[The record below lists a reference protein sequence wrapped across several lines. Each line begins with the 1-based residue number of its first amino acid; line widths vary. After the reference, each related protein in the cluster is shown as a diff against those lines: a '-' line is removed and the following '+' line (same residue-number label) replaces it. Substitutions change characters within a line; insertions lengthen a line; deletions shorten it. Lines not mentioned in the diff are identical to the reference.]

1 MFKVNSRTFKNELC
15 KQVVWMK
22 NNYSD
27 FMESSIVW
35 LWMQLPKWISWKFLL
50 LLKLEGI
57 NRKCVINW
65 FFPTV
70 ALERTPECPL
80 DSTEIKP
87 VNPKGNQPWMFTG
100 RADAEDEAPVLW
112 PSDAK
117 NEFIGKDPDAGK
129 DWVQEEKGATK
140 DKMVGWHHQLN
151 GREFEKT
158 LGDGEGQGSLACCSP
173 WGHKE
178 SDMTEWLN
186 KNNNYYKTAGGK
198 IAQN

>member
-100 RADAEDEAPVLW
+100 RADAEAVAPIFW
-112 PSDAK
+112 PPDAK
-117 NEFIGKDPDAGK
+117 NWLIGKNPDARK
-129 DWVQEEKGATK
+129 DWRHEKGTTEDETA
-140 DKMVGWHHQLN
+140 GWHHQLD
-151 GREFEKT
+151 RHKFEQASGV
-158 LGDGEGQGSLACCSP
+158 GDGQGGLVCCDS
-173 WGHKE
+173 WGRKE
-178 SDMTEWLN
+178 SDTTQRLN
-186 KNNNYYKTAGGK
+186 WTYT
-198 IAQN
+198 